1 MSKAEQRVEIEI
13 ELLHVRLD
21 NEGER
26 CYVPVAGL

>member
-13 ELLHVRLD
+13 KLLHVRLD
-21 NEGER
+21 NERGR